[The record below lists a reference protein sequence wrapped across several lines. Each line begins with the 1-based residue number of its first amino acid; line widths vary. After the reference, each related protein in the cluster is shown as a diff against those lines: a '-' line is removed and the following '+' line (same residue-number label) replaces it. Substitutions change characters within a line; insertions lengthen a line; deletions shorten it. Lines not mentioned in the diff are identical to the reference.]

1 VKAPEVAMGKVAKQI
16 SKIQIEEKLTL
27 PQVFEKYPHLAEL
40 QLEEVLEE
48 ENAVK
53 ENKKLI
59 LG

>member
-1 VKAPEVAMGKVAKQI
+1 MGKVADEIK
-16 SKIQIEEKLTL
+16 KIQEKEKLTL
-27 PQVFEKYPHLAEL
+27 PEVFEKYPHLATL

-48 ENAVK
+48 KEASVK

>member
-1 VKAPEVAMGKVAKQI
+1 MGKVAKQI

>member
-1 VKAPEVAMGKVAKQI
+1 MDIWKKMGKVAETIKE
-16 SKIQIEEKLTL
+16 IQERENLTL
-27 PQVFEKYPHLAEL
+27 PQLFEKYPHLAEL